1 MMDRYV
7 RTTLAFLAFGAGLFT
22 ATACSPT
29 VSTSTGVSE
38 LQPALAGS
46 SAVPKPSPT
55 ILRQPDL
62 GPKPH
67 GWLSA
72 KHQGSLIYV
81 ADGNQV
87 LIYPE
92 SGFNPRQIGAITDGV
107 SGSWG
112 LFVDASRDLYVAN
125 SNTITGY
132 HPGHL
137 SPFIVYSDPDEPL
150 YVTKNHSGTLYAANH
165 DGTVT
170 EYLQGQTKPSL
181 TLQTPGVEADGINID
196 NADNVYVAYRDHTG
210 NGSIKKFKANS
221 RNGSILGM
229 QITQPQGLQLD
240 RSKRILV
247 VETGSKHD
255 VEIFAPGKTTPSKV
269 VQAAYGVEQVVLRNA
284 NENMYVSNF
293 INDYVYISHY
303 PPGQFQPKIETG
315 VSGVEGMAL
324 SNAAP

>member
-1 MMDRYV
+1 MASRAWPRATRSRKV
-7 RTTLAFLAFGAGLFT
+7 RVNVIVWVLKGRQHARKTFFSCDGSRA
-22 ATACSPT
+22 ACICRLRSNDFSDTRVIRSPT
-29 VSTSTGVSE
+29 GAAGVE
-38 LQPALAGS
+38 
-46 SAVPKPSPT
+46 
-55 ILRQPDL
+55 R
-62 GPKPH
+62 GPKTIAHHIAATRFGPRPH
-67 GWLSA
+67 GWMDAGS
-72 KHQGSLIYV
+72 HPGSLIYV
-81 ADGNQV
+81 AAGNQV

-132 HPGHL
+132 HPGRL

-150 YVTKNHSGTLYAANH
+150 YVTKNHSGRLYAANH

-170 EYLQGQTKPSL
+170 EYLQGHTNPSV

-240 RSKRILV
+240 RSGRNSV

-255 VEIFAPGKTTPSKV
+255 VEIFAPGRTTPSKV

-293 INDYVYISHY
+293 H
-303 PPGQFQPKIETG
+303 
-315 VSGVEGMAL
+315 
-324 SNAAP
+324 